1 MIRVILVDDHV
12 VVRAGLRKLLEAAGG
27 IEVVGEASSGEEG
40 VRLARQLRPDVVVM
54 DISMPGLGGIEAT
67 KRIAELEPA
76 PAVLVLTVRPAEVY
90 GWRLLQAG
98 ARGYLEKKAAPE
110 DLVTAVHRVASGKYF
125 VPEELEEILLKRAS
139 QKGVSSEVE
148 LLSDRELQVLL
159 LFAQGKTTRE
169 VADSL
174 YVSPKTVESYRARI
188 RRKLGLRNPAEYL
201 TFALSHGLMDHP
213 ETRN

>member
-1 MIRVILVDDHV
+1 MIRVVLVDDHV
-12 VVRAGLRKLLEAAGG
+12 LVRAGLRKILEAAAD
-27 IEVVGEASSGEEG
+27 IEVVGEASTGEEG

-67 KRIAELEPA
+67 KRIVKLDPA

-98 ARGYLEKKAAPE
+98 ARGYLEKKVAPE
-110 DLVTAVHRVASGKYF
+110 ELVVAVRQVSAGRYF
-125 VPEELEEILLKRAS
+125 VPKELEEILLKRMT
-139 QKGVSSEVE
+139 QKHVSSEVD

-174 YVSPKTVESYRARI
+174 YVSPKTVDSYRARI

-201 TFALSHGLMDHP
+201 AFALSHGLLDYP
-213 ETRN
+213 KT